1 MSMPVSDCC
10 QEYIVFDDRTG
21 DEICTSCAR
30 AKSTFPLSLPYDP
43 NSSNSR
49 KSFCEI
55 EEELSIICDKHH
67 ISKCAYND
75 ALELLRG
82 EERKTRIKAA
92 QCLHK
97 ALISHNAPRSFKEL
111 SCMFYIPF
119 TQIAKYDV
127 VSSLKPSDLCS
138 RVLPELTAN
147 CRYENVIS
155 KQKEKDIAHLA
166 DELFE
171 NQMCCGSPQASLAV
185 SIAMHCESLFSLLNI
200 ARACHISKQT
210 LIKHVKA
217 HRKRV

>member
-1 MSMPVSDCC
+1 MAVSDCC

-30 AKSTFPLSLPYDP
+30 AKCTFAPSLVYSP
-43 NSSNSR
+43 NSNNSR
-49 KSFCEI
+49 TTSFCEI
-55 EEELSIICDKHH
+55 EDELSIICDKHH
-67 ISKCAYND
+67 ISKCIFND

-97 ALISHNAPRSFKEL
+97 ALMSHNAPRSFKEL
-111 SCMFYIPF
+111 SSMFYIPF
-119 TQIAKYDV
+119 TQIAKYDD

-138 RVLPELTAN
+138 RVLPELTIN
-147 CRYENVIS
+147 CRYDNAIS
-155 KQKEKDIAHLA
+155 KQKEKEIAHLA

-185 SIAMHCESLFSLLNI
+185 SIAMHCKGLFPLLNI

-217 HRKRV
+217 QRDRA